1 MTRNKMRLGKELS
14 VVDGF
19 LILLS
24 TFLFMNLLVGSGIL
38 PVKFLADRLPGSST
52 SVNML
57 LVQQVIQSLVMVGLI
72 VFFLRLRDGS
82 LKQIGLRPFRQRRW
96 IGLSFLFGIAT
107 FFVMLLVTAFLV
119 RVFPQWAKPQAI
131 TELIMQAETNWEWF
145 AIILIVCVLAPFS
158 EELLFRGYIY
168 HSLRQYKTMG
178 FSIIMTSLLFGCMHY
193 DLFRLLPLTL
203 VGVCLNLVSIRSGTL
218 WGSILMHGTWN
229 FMMTVLMMTG

>member
-1 MTRNKMRLGKELS
+1 MTRNKMRVGKELS

-24 TFLFMNLLVGSGIL
+24 TFLFMNLFVGSGIL

-57 LVQQVIQSLVMVGLI
+57 LVQQVIQSLVMIGLI
-72 VFFLRLRDGS
+72 VFFLRLRGGS
-82 LKQIGLRPFRQRRW
+82 LGQIGLRPFRQRRW

-218 WGSILMHGTWN
+218 WGSILMHGMWN